1 MERAELEQWKA
12 KDVAR
17 LLALVETER
26 RYYQDIVSTLPIGLL
41 VVSADLEII
50 SANRAFRRAFK
61 LRSQEVQRQRLP
73 DVLPLEGLA
82 GNIEEVIQS
91 GGTRLHMVY
100 EPEVTPGQRY
110 LRVSIASL
118 RNWEEESEREAL
130 LLIEDL
136 TDVRAALMPSPPEPV
151 EPAVTVEP
159 VEPVVE
165 VEPVEPVV
173 EVIAPPP
180 PPPDLAA
187 AIRWEAD
194 TASLEVHPLNEA
206 LAALLGYGAEQWEA
220 AGFWWTAV
228 AVGDAGWVKDFF
240 RKAAAQDEVRYCDH
254 RMVAADG
261 RTIWVR
267 NVLRPVRDAEGAI
280 TRLAGVT
287 IDITTVRER
296 EKDLVEARVLDAMA
310 RWSGRLTHDF
320 NNLLMIVTGYG
331 REILDSLP
339 ARDARRGDLQE
350 ILRTAERVS
359 GMIRELMTLSRP
371 PIPEPQVLDL
381 NGAIREMEARLG
393 EMLGGK
399 AAISLSLDPWTGMVS
414 VDPGH
419 LETAVSTLVRQAA
432 QLAGAGASIAIETSS
447 VEIGARYARPDAPAK
462 PCVKLKVRPAGVS
475 LDAETRA
482 YLFEPLLAV
491 KEPELAPGLFPI
503 CGIVRQAE
511 GEVRV
516 EQEAGGT
523 VLALYLP
530 WIAEPPK
537 PSPEAPPEVAPLE
550 AAPVEEAPQEVIEIA
565 IGDAP
570 AALEAPPAVEAP
582 PAFEAA
588 PVIEAPPAVEA
599 APAVAETVLVVEDDP
614 GIRALMRKILHRQ
627 GFHVLEAAG
636 GEEALELAGGHQ
648 GPIQLLITDLMM
660 PQMGG
665 REVSERV
672 QAKRPG
678 VKVLYVSGYTDDP
691 MIQTGQLPEGTAFLQ
706 KPFTLGALLDKVR
719 TVLGQ

>member
-50 SANRAFRRAFK
+50 SANRAFRRHFN
-61 LRSQEVQRQRLP
+61 LRSREVLRQRLP

-82 GNIEEVIQS
+82 GNIEEVLQS

-136 TDVRAALMPSPPEPV
+136 TDVRAALMPPPP
-151 EPAVTVEP
+151 EP

-165 VEPVEPVV
+165 VEPAEPIVEVEPAEPVV
-173 EVIAPPP
+173 EVIAPPPPPPP

-194 TASLEVHPLNEA
+194 AASLEVHPLNEA

-228 AVGDAGWVKDFF
+228 AAGDAGWVKDFF
-240 RKAAAQDEVRYCDH
+240 RKAAAQDEVRCCDH

-261 RTIWVR
+261 RTVWVR

-287 IDITTVRER
+287 IDITSIRER

-371 PIPEPQVLDL
+371 PIAEPRELDL

-414 VDPGH
+414 VDPAH
-419 LETAVSTLVRQAA
+419 LETMVSTLVRQAA
-432 QLAGAGASIAIETSS
+432 QLAGAGASIGIQTSS

-462 PCVKLKVRPAGVS
+462 PCVKLKVRPAGVN

-482 YLFEPLLAV
+482 HLFEPLLAV

-516 EQEAGGT
+516 EQEDGGT

-530 WIAEPPK
+530 WVGEPPA
-537 PSPEAPPEVAPLE
+537 PSQEAPLE
-550 AAPVEEAPQEVIEIA
+550 VVTPLDAAQVEEAPREVIEISIA
-565 IGDAP
+565 EAP
-570 AALEAPPAVEAP
+570 AAPEAP
-582 PAFEAA
+582 AA
-588 PVIEAPPAVEA
+588 AEA
-599 APAVAETVLVVEDDP
+599 APAVAETVLVVEDDH

-627 GFHVLEAAG
+627 GFQVLEASG
-636 GEEALELAGGHQ
+636 GEEALDLADGHQ

-706 KPFTLGALLDKVR
+706 KPFTLGALLEKVR
-719 TVLGQ
+719 AVLGQGPPLE

>member
-41 VVSADLEII
+41 VVSADLEIL
-50 SANRAFRRAFK
+50 SANRAFRRNFN
-61 LRSQEVQRQRLP
+61 LRTREVQRHRLP

-100 EPEVTPGQRY
+100 EPEVTPGRRY

-118 RNWEEESEREAL
+118 RNWEEESEREVL
-130 LLIEDL
+130 LLVEDL
-136 TDVRAALMPSPPEPV
+136 TDVRAALMPPPPEPVELAPPPLEPPEPV
-151 EPAVTVEP
+151 EPA
-159 VEPVVE
+159 
-165 VEPVEPVV
+165 
-173 EVIAPPP
+173 PPA
-180 PPPDLAA
+180 PPDLAA

-194 TASLEVHPLNEA
+194 AASLEVRPLNQA

-220 AGFWWTAV
+220 TGFWWTAV
-228 AVGDAGWVKDFF
+228 AADDAGWVKDFF
-240 RKAAAQDEVRYCDH
+240 RKAAAQDEIRYCDH

-261 RTIWVR
+261 RTVWVR

-280 TRLAGVT
+280 NRLAGVT

-350 ILRTAERVS
+350 ILRTADRVS

-381 NGAIREMEARLG
+381 NAAIREIEARLG
-393 EMLGGK
+393 ETLGGK

-419 LETAVSTLVRQAA
+419 LETMVSTLVRQAA

-482 YLFEPLLAV
+482 HLFEPLLAV

-503 CGIVRQAE
+503 CGIVRQAD

-516 EQEAGGT
+516 EQEAGGGT

-530 WIAEPPK
+530 WVGEPPK
-537 PSPEAPPEVAPLE
+537 PSPEAPPE
-550 AAPVEEAPQEVIEIA
+550 AAPVEEAPHEVIEIPIA
-565 IGDAP
+565 EAP
-570 AALEAPPAVEAP
+570 A
-582 PAFEAA
+582 
-588 PVIEAPPAVEA
+588 
-599 APAVAETVLVVEDDP
+599 AVAETVLVVEDDP

-627 GFHVLEAAG
+627 GFQVLEAAG
-636 GEEALELAGGHQ
+636 GEEALELAGAHQ
-648 GPIQLLITDLMM
+648 GAIQLLITDLMM

-672 QAKRPG
+672 LAKRPG

-719 TVLGQ
+719 AVLGVTASGDTPD